1 MKILVLTVVLLLLGL
16 KSLAQ
21 GDSVSLIEKPGRF
34 VNHMNRVTSTRLYRM
49 TYIAVPLIVGGVIMQ
64 GRDREFRELRHCYAP
79 SFRYMYDDYL
89 QYAPAAVMVGIKAA
103 GVKGRSSWGRMLVS
117 DAFSAGVMAIAVN
130 SLKYTV
136 REMRPD
142 GSGNNSFPSGHT
154 ATAFMTATM
163 LHKEYGGRSAW
174 YSIAGY
180 SMATATG
187 VSRMLN
193 NKHWLSDVMVGAGI
207 GILATEVGYLLADL
221 IFKDRGITYYD
232 REVIFDRYAKPS
244 FFGLAMSMDI
254 IPGTY
259 NPLPQAQVRFRTG
272 VSAVV
277 EGAWFF
283 STYMGVGAQIA
294 AGSYPLELNNVALVD
309 RLKTA
314 SGALGIYG
322 SYPITAR
329 WLVGGKV
336 VGGYEYYGTVASEGF
351 QFGERGGASF
361 GAGASMTFHANEKL
375 DVRFMTAYHL
385 MPRLTPG
392 SESLHRISL
401 ATSVNIA
408 F

>member
-1 MKILVLTVVLLLLGL
+1 
-16 KSLAQ
+16 
-21 GDSVSLIEKPGRF
+21 
-34 VNHMNRVTSTRLYRM
+34 M
-49 TYIAVPLIVGGVIMQ
+49 TYIAVPLIVAGVIMQ
-64 GRDREFRELRHCYAP
+64 GPDRAFRDLRHCYAP
-79 SFRYMYDDYL
+79 SFRYTYDDYL
-89 QYAPAAVMVGIKAA
+89 QYAPAALMVGLKAG

-130 SLKYTV
+130 SLKYSARV
-136 REMRPD
+136 MRPD
-142 GSGNNSFPSGHT
+142 GSGRNSFPSGHT

-221 IFKDRGITYYD
+221 IFKERGITYYD
-232 REVIFDRYAKPS
+232 QDVIFDRYAKPS
-244 FFGLAMSMDI
+244 FFGLGMSMDI

-259 NPLPQAQVRFRTG
+259 RPLPGAQMRFRTG

-283 STYMGVGAQIA
+283 STYMGVGGQVA
-294 AGSYPLELNNVALVD
+294 ASSYPVELNGVALVD
-309 RLKTA
+309 RLKSA
-314 SGALGIYG
+314 SGAFGIYG

-336 VGGYEYYGTVASEGF
+336 VGGYEYYGGLASDGF
-351 QFGERGGASF
+351 FFGDRGGVNF
-361 GAGASMTFHANEKL
+361 GTGVSMTFHANEKL
-375 DVRFMTAYHL
+375 DVRFMSAYHM
-385 MPRLTPG
+385 MPGLTRG
-392 SESLHRISL
+392 REVLHKISL
-401 ATSVNIA
+401 ATSVSVS